1 MKPYRSLTPV
11 LMVMLA
17 VLMACASAGKTGGDV
32 PRMTADDLKAML
44 DDPDIVILD
53 TRRAKD
59 WSSSDVK
66 IKGAVYADPERY
78 DDWRNSYPKEKKI
91 VLYCA

>member
-1 MKPYRSLTPV
+1 MKGYRSITPF

-17 VLMACASAGKTGGDV
+17 VLMACASAGKTGGEV
-32 PRMTADDLKAML
+32 PRMAADDLKAML
-44 DDPDIVILD
+44 EDPDLVILD
-53 TRRAKD
+53 VRRATD
-59 WSSSDVK
+59 WSSSDLM

-78 DDWRNSYPKEKKI
+78 DDWRNAYPKEKKI